1 MIDVND
7 PPTSITLLSKGIY
20 ENATAGTVVGVLQA
34 QDEDANQSHYFQLIS
49 SQGMFRITGY
59 SIIKAG
65 LYVEAALKVQVFTTT
80 SYNPKWPNVL
90 RKFALL
96 EGEDFPLQNMRH
108 QLAFCQVSQA
118 LSARNEACFV
128 AKIHLRTPCD
138 AWACLVTKP
147 YTELLDFVYR

>member
-7 PPTSITLLSKGIY
+7 PPTSISLLSKGIY

-80 SYNPKWPNVL
+80 SYNP
-90 RKFALL
+90 
-96 EGEDFPLQNMRH
+96 GQT
-108 QLAFCQVSQA
+108 S
-118 LSARNEACFV
+118 
-128 AKIHLRTPCD
+128 
-138 AWACLVTKP
+138 
-147 YTELLDFVYR
+147 